1 MFGKLHSFFGSC
13 KFVLMLLFLTIA
25 SSTIFGGVLHFD
37 HADILYP
44 EGYYENAVLVGNIFE
59 TIRPEVI
66 NLVGNDPGRITIA
79 IQDKGSISNGFTQPL
94 LHRTIVIYLWPPESW
109 ISFQLPLE
117 NWYTYLLIHEFTHMC
132 HLTYQDDFAKIAS
145 LILGFPYLPQLNSQL
160 VEGITV
166 FNESYFSSASG
177 RLNNP
182 FFSTGLY
189 YYALQ
194 DFPSFSYKELMPSDD
209 YRGGLLYYNFTAGF
223 YK

>member
-166 FNESYFSSASG
+166 FDESY
-177 RLNNP
+177 
-182 FFSTGLY
+182 
-189 YYALQ
+189 
-194 DFPSFSYKELMPSDD
+194 
-209 YRGGLLYYNFTAGF
+209 
-223 YK
+223 